1 MLLFYNSHKKFFTSI
16 KLALISKACYSFISF
31 QDSKTRSASVVH
43 ASESR
48 ASAMLLSIVLRIVC
62 HSARRLVG
70 QEPEPSQAT
79 GLWHAAS
86 LGVSCHYFPRL
97 WTFQP
102 SPPGTSTSARLDRS
116 KQRRVELWAR
126 VLSGNLAEMTT
137 SAPFWD
143 LLHAANYDMGPTAL
157 LPFEGRR
164 AEEFFVLK
172 IRRFRPGLNP
182 RTRLPET
189 STLAPRPPK

>member
-1 MLLFYNSHKKFFTSI
+1 MSSFACLVPVIFLFILTNSRVKKKICMPFMLLFYNSHKKFFTSI

-97 WTFQP
+97 WTFQL
-102 SPPGTSTSARLDRS
+102 SPPGTSTSARREKS
-116 KQRRVELWAR
+116 
-126 VLSGNLAEMTT
+126 
-137 SAPFWD
+137 
-143 LLHAANYDMGPTAL
+143 
-157 LPFEGRR
+157 
-164 AEEFFVLK
+164 
-172 IRRFRPGLNP
+172 
-182 RTRLPET
+182 
-189 STLAPRPPK
+189 